1 MFDFFARAKQKTGHH
16 LGIFLDVDG
25 VLNTE
30 ADWHQPLTLN
40 RRCVKAFQSALELAA
55 TRYDKVSVIL
65 SSSWRLGWNP
75 EHQPRHLRELCRA
88 VPVAGITPQAQSALP
103 KGQRGREIR
112 YYLKRHEMDAYVVVD
127 DDMGLFSPE
136 DRKELPILQTDC
148 QMGFTLADGKRL
160 VETAKRWDSRSPG
173 TGGSHHGRR

>member
-1 MFDFFARAKQKTGHH
+1 MFEFVIRAKPRLGHH

-40 RRCVKAFQSALELAA
+40 RRCVKAFQSAMKLAS
-55 TRYDKVSVIL
+55 TRFDKVSVIL

-75 EHQPRHLRELCRA
+75 TNQPCHLRELCRV
-88 VPVAGITPQAQSALP
+88 VPIAGITPQAQSALP

-112 YYLKRHEMDAYVVVD
+112 YYLRRHEMDAYVVVD
-127 DDMGLFSPE
+127 DDIELFSQD
-136 DRKELPILQTDC
+136 DRATMPILLTDART
-148 QMGFTLADGKRL
+148 GFTLADGKRL
-160 VETAKRWDSRSPG
+160 IELVKKWSARVSESHDSLF
-173 TGGSHHGRR
+173 

>member
-1 MFDFFARAKQKTGHH
+1 MFEFVIRAKPRLGHH

-40 RRCVKAFQSALELAA
+40 RRCVKAFQSAMKLAS
-55 TRYDKVSVIL
+55 TRFDKVSVIL

-75 EHQPRHLRELCRA
+75 TNQPCHLRELCRV
-88 VPVAGITPQAQSALP
+88 VPIAGITPQAQSALP

-112 YYLKRHEMDAYVVVD
+112 YYLRRHEMDAYVVVD
-127 DDMGLFSPE
+127 DDIELFSQD
-136 DRKELPILQTDC
+136 DRATMPILLTDART
-148 QMGFTLADGKRL
+148 GFTLAGGKRL
-160 VETAKRWDSRSPG
+160 IELVKKWSARVSESHDSLF
-173 TGGSHHGRR
+173 

>member
-1 MFDFFARAKQKTGHH
+1 MFDFFIRAKPERGQH

-40 RRCVKAFQSALELAA
+40 HRCVKAFQSALGLAS
-55 TRYDKVSVIL
+55 TRFDKVSVIL

-75 EHQPRHLRELCRA
+75 EKQPSHLRELCRA
-88 VPVAGITPQAQSALP
+88 IPIAGITPQAQSVLP

-112 YYLKRHEMDAYVVVD
+112 YYLKRHDLDAYVVVD
-127 DDMGLFSPE
+127 DDMDLFSPE
-136 DRKELPILQTDC
+136 DRMGMPILETDC
-148 QMGFTLADGKRL
+148 RTGFTFTDGKRL
-160 VETAKRWDSRSPG
+160 VEAAKRWNRR
-173 TGGSHHGRR
+173 GSS